1 MTTSTL
7 SFYLS
12 IPVKLADWWNVSLNA
27 NYYHKRQEHLELE
40 SSYGFWGGGYH
51 MDIRL
56 PKDFSISHSL
66 IYSQANR
73 GLYNKQTER
82 PRASLDVNK
91 AFPKQGWRISL
102 GVMDIFNQAGSR
114 KADYFNDQYYQQT
127 RGICSNFAVRLSV
140 NYNFRWGQK
149 SMVRRNMAGN
159 MNDMGRI
166 SMQ

>member
-1 MTTSTL
+1 MVNS
-7 SFYLS
+7 
-12 IPVKLADWWNVSLNA
+12 
-27 NYYHKRQEHLELE
+27 
-40 SSYGFWGGGYH
+40 
-51 MDIRL
+51 DIS
-56 PKDFSISHSL
+56 KD
-66 IYSQANR
+66 
-73 GLYNKQTER
+73 
-82 PRASLDVNK
+82 
-91 AFPKQGWRISL
+91 FPKQGWRISL